1 MASYQTLAQ
10 TVRIVTAVFFMFIL
24 HSSISVLAYRRHPF
38 LEFDDASLSGTT
50 DQRDVKASKGSYN
63 IHSAQENVVLPPS
76 KRYASLSYYYGNRGN
91 SRGSSRN
98 YNRYYRSRYYQ
109 NYHKPWLNLGDR
121 ECFRDKCLTNDDCC
135 RRYSKCDKD
144 AHVCYS
150 CWYGHPCSQSRD
162 CCEQYSYCNK
172 NLGICQS

>member
-150 CWYGHPCSQSRD
+150 C
-162 CCEQYSYCNK
+162 CND
-172 NLGICQS
+172 NPPMRQISDVGT